1 MSELEY
7 EGRTEEEAI
16 QKALD
21 SLGLESDEIDV
32 EVVETQSPKLF
43 KGAKVRIRVHFTDEE
58 IDDSGLKPESSF
70 EKEVLSYVTTILE
83 KTGVECDVQIQK
95 REQGRLYIEI
105 IGDDPGII
113 IGKHGNTLESLQI
126 LTSIYAGRLNNQND
140 FVRVVID
147 TEDYRYRREQNL
159 IRMAKREAT
168 NVRRSQ
174 ESSLLEPLNAFERR
188 IIHSALSSVAYVST
202 ESEGDGLYK
211 QIRISYVDEEESQR

>member
-70 EKEVLSYVTTILE
+70 EKEVLSYVTCL
-83 KTGVECDVQIQK
+83 
-95 REQGRLYIEI
+95 LY
-105 IGDDPGII
+105 
-113 IGKHGNTLESLQI
+113 
-126 LTSIYAGRLNNQND
+126 TSDA
-140 FVRVVID
+140 
-147 TEDYRYRREQNL
+147 
-159 IRMAKREAT
+159 A
-168 NVRRSQ
+168 
-174 ESSLLEPLNAFERR
+174 
-188 IIHSALSSVAYVST
+188 
-202 ESEGDGLYK
+202 
-211 QIRISYVDEEESQR
+211 DE